1 MNIRAAAD
9 IAAKERQV
17 VVKWIKR
24 YLREVTK
31 AAHELPVDYPTAR
44 NDITVTIKGAGHRSS
59 ACAKG
64 ITIDI
69 VPFRKQQTH
78 ILEYPAFAA
87 DKVIGSRANV
97 PAEIALAATVAHEI
111 SHFVQYRYGPD
122 TRWLQR
128 RYRKPH
134 GEGFQDIYRIL
145 RSRVV
150 NAHAES
156 SATS

>member
-24 YLREVTK
+24 CLREVTK

-97 PAEIALAATVAHEI
+97 PAEIALAATVAHE
-111 SHFVQYRYGPD
+111 SLDQNAWFHGC
-122 TRWLQR
+122 WS
-128 RYRKPH
+128 RKPKRSTSGSMILKS
-134 GEGFQDIYRIL
+134 GETSTMKDAIKTSF
-145 RSRVV
+145 
-150 NAHAES
+150 AEEKE
-156 SATS
+156 